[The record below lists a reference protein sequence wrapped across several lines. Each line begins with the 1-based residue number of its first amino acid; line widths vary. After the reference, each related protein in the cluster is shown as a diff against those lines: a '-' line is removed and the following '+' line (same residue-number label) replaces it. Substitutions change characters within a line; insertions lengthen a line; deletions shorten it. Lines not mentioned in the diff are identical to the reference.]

1 MAVTDFARVADL
13 NVLMRNQYQ
22 RNLIDGETLAFEIQ
36 FGPWGPG
43 ARYCYLTIDTT
54 TDPNTYQYVQQAYDP
69 LIHTIINLTHNAATV
84 ILGQQPVIAT
94 GVDRHGPINSGAKYG
109 ENRTHLFT
117 PVTLLELTPAAR
129 DVLTE
134 RGNAT
139 AEITLLRE
147 IVNALFAIR
156 GAAPALIDVPARVQ
170 VCIPMA
176 NIKATIGKLPTNPK
190 DIALWLNERTHCL
203 DGVYPTPTANQK
215 LALVNSLLPAGLSI
229 TLAEARDWD
238 SVISNVYEKTHGK
251 VTISSLADTLGQ
263 VNKTSGIVAA
273 YILGLRFTQGNH
285 EIVWGCLKALIKGQG
300 LLLDLERQIQGVPV
314 EQKPIMVPE
323 ILKNTYTLVGRS
335 LTGDPIGLTKPQT
348 SDRKP
353 ERSNAEKRGNFLVQ
367 ERKWRPPFTQYQ
379 TPVYPR
385 DEQWDR
391 RAHTPRNPAAWTPQ
405 IGHSVQERVA
415 KVKPLRPKWKKPTT
429 ILKKINERTFIIQDT
444 KGKER
449 KVSIDNLKPTAHCS
463 NVTVQDGGD
472 TVSATDFDRA
482 AASRSTDCKTTE
494 CGK

>member
-1 MAVTDFARVADL
+1 
-13 NVLMRNQYQ
+13 
-22 RNLIDGETLAFEIQ
+22 
-36 FGPWGPG
+36 
-43 ARYCYLTIDTT
+43 
-54 TDPNTYQYVQQAYDP
+54 
-69 LIHTIINLTHNAATV
+69 
-84 ILGQQPVIAT
+84 
-94 GVDRHGPINSGAKYG
+94 
-109 ENRTHLFT
+109 
-117 PVTLLELTPAAR
+117 
-129 DVLTE
+129 
-134 RGNAT
+134 
-139 AEITLLRE
+139 
-147 IVNALFAIR
+147 
-156 GAAPALIDVPARVQ
+156 
-170 VCIPMA
+170 MA

-314 EQKPIMVPE
+314 EQKPVMVPE

-335 LTGDPIGLTKPQT
+335 LTGDPIGLTKPQA

-444 KGKER
+444 KGRER

-482 AASRSTDCKTTE
+482 AASRSTDCKTTG

>member
-1 MAVTDFARVADL
+1 MAEHMAQSSWCMELTSWRMEQAGCRRELAA
-13 NVLMRNQYQ
+13 Q
-22 RNLIDGETLAFEIQ
+22 RNPHVT
-36 FGPWGPG
+36 
-43 ARYCYLTIDTT
+43 
-54 TDPNTYQYVQQAYDP
+54 
-69 LIHTIINLTHNAATV
+69 IHTMWQHSSAIINRMVLIV
-84 ILGQQPVIAT
+84 SS
-94 GVDRHGPINSGAKYG
+94 INSLTCTIQQCLESIRSSCMVTTPEKKCDTSLEELSAMV
-109 ENRTHLFT
+109 ETPSPSHPAAPQMAALFT
-117 PVTLLELTPAAR
+117 PRADIEAWKSSHQMNLAVHLPKR
-129 DVLTE
+129 GTE
-134 RGNAT
+134 
-139 AEITLLRE
+139 I
-147 IVNALFAIR
+147 

-335 LTGDPIGLTKPQT
+335 LTGDPIGLTKPQA

-353 ERSNAEKRGNFLVQ
+353 ERTNAEKRGNFLVQ

-444 KGKER
+444 KGRER

-482 AASRSTDCKTTE
+482 AASRSTDCKTTG
-494 CGK
+494 CGN